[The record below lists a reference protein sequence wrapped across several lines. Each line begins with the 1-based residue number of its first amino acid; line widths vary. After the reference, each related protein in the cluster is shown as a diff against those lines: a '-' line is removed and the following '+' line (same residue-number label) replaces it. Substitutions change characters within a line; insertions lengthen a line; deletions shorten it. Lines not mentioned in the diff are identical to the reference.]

1 MNFRDK
7 FWFLSNMYPVDIN
20 MNINGTDYTFKNAE
34 AAFQAQKDLSRINEF
49 TNLTGQQAKAL
60 GRQVNMRPDWNTYRD
75 KAMADVINAKFNQHP
90 DLMQQLK
97 AIQGPIQEDN
107 TWKDMYWGVYNGQGQ
122 NKLGQILMDVRD
134 KGSAQMK
141 ELYTSYYFN
150 KDTAAMPNNYSISRS
165 QPKGYNYD
173 ESLKPLLAPSNE
185 LLKGYKNGT
194 IDQAMYTEQYNKY
207 LDDNIDNIISNL
219 NNLPE
224 HAILN
229 CWEPTDQFCHRH
241 LLADKLNSTGKFNIQ
256 EYANRINNMVDQG
269 TAQMGSVQIIN
280 GDLFSTDAPYILHQV
295 NNRGVMGAGLARDI
309 RADIGG
315 QGFNKYRNYV
325 LENGTNSLGKVIPTK
340 SLTNPNRVYFNLV
353 GQDGYGTD
361 KQYTDYEALKTGLQS
376 INNKLTPGTRLA
388 LPYGMGA
395 GLGGGDWNTI
405 EDIIRKYLT
414 NLNVE
419 LYKFKK

>member
-97 AIQGPIQEDN
+97 AIQEPIQEDN

-122 NKLGQILMDVRD
+122 NKLGQILMNIRD
-134 KGSAQMK
+134 KD
-141 ELYTSYYFN
+141 L
-150 KDTAAMPNNYSISRS
+150 
-165 QPKGYNYD
+165 
-173 ESLKPLLAPSNE
+173 
-185 LLKGYKNGT
+185 
-194 IDQAMYTEQYNKY
+194 
-207 LDDNIDNIISNL
+207 
-219 NNLPE
+219 
-224 HAILN
+224 
-229 CWEPTDQFCHRH
+229 
-241 LLADKLNSTGKFNIQ
+241 
-256 EYANRINNMVDQG
+256 G
-269 TAQMGSVQIIN
+269 TAQMGSIKIIDGN
-280 GDLFSTDAPYILHQV
+280 IFDTTAPYIVHQV
-295 NNRGVMGAGLARDI
+295 NAKGVMGAGLAKDI

-315 QGFNKYRNYV
+315 QGFTKYRNYV
-325 LENGTNSLGKVIPTK
+325 LENGIDSLGKVIPTK

-353 GQDGYGTD
+353 GQNSYGTD
-361 KQYTDYEALKTGLQS
+361 KQYTDYEALTRGIQA
-376 INNKLTPGTRLA
+376 INNKLAPGTRIA
-388 LPYGMGA
+388 IPYGMGA

-405 EDIIRKYLT
+405 EDIIKKYAT